1 MNKNLPIFIIVIV
14 LIAAV
19 VGGVPLF
26 RNPSPT
32 PPGNS
37 SSNNSNKASKQA
49 DAFNKVLGSA
59 PQGASPGWT
68 KGDPAAKI
76 TLEEFADFSCPTC
89 ANFHQTLKEIE
100 KSYGQKIKITYRH
113 FPLQI
118 KGHENSYNASRA
130 AEAAGIQGRFWEM
143 QNMLFSN
150 QKVWTVQSEN
160 DARNTFIDYAKSI
173 GIDVEK
179 FKEDMTNGQ
188 ITAARVAAD
197 MNRGKALDLNSTP
210 SVILNN
216 SRLLSNE
223 EIIKIDLLRQAIE
236 AELQK
241 SAAPAASNSSGN
253 SSGNS
258 NQNAQ

>member
-14 LIAAV
+14 LIAAI
-19 VGGVPLF
+19 VGGIALF
-26 RNPSPT
+26 RKQDLPAIPKETSK
-32 PPGNS
+32 NS
-37 SSNNSNKASKQA
+37 KFIDALNK
-49 DAFNKVLGSA
+49 A
-59 PQGASPGWT
+59 PQGASPSWS

-143 QNMLFSN
+143 QNMIFTN
-150 QKVWTVQSEN
+150 QKTWTVQSEN
-160 DARNTFIDYAKSI
+160 DARNTFADYAKSI
-173 GIDVEK
+173 GINVDK
-179 FKEDMTNGQ
+179 FKEDMINGQ
-188 ITAARVAAD
+188 ATAARVAAD
-197 MNRGKALDLNSTP
+197 MNRGKAIDINSTP
-210 SVILNN
+210 SVILNG
-216 SRLLSNE
+216 SRVLTNE
-223 EIIKIDLLRQAIE
+223 EVLKVDLLRQAIE
-236 AELQK
+236 SELQK
-241 SAAPAASNSSGN
+241 SAAPAQS
-253 SSGNS
+253 NS

>member
-1 MNKNLPIFIIVIV
+1 MSNKNLPIFIIVIV

-19 VGGVPLF
+19 IGGVALF
-26 RNPSPT
+26 RRSDGPANTNANVPKST
-32 PPGNS
+32 
-37 SSNNSNKASKQA
+37 KQA
-49 DAFNKVLGSA
+49 AAFAETLKKA

-68 KGDPAAKI
+68 KGDPAARI

-100 KSYGQKIKITYRH
+100 KSYGQKIRITYRH

-130 AEAAGIQGRFWEM
+130 AEAAGVQGRFWEM
-143 QNMLFSN
+143 QNMLFTN
-150 QKVWTVQSEN
+150 QKTWTAQSEN
-160 DARNTFIDYAKSI
+160 DARNTFADYAKSI

-179 FKEDMTNGQ
+179 FKEDMVNSQ
-188 ITAARVAAD
+188 VTAARVAAD

-210 SVILNN
+210 SVILNG
-216 SRLLSNE
+216 SRLLSNDE
-223 EIIKIDLLRQAIE
+223 VMKIDLLRQAIE
-236 AELQK
+236 TELQK
-241 SAAPAASNSSGN
+241 SAAPAASNS
-253 SSGNS
+253 

>member
-1 MNKNLPIFIIVIV
+1 MSNKNLPILIIVIV

-19 VGGVPLF
+19 IGGVILF
-26 RNPSPT
+26 RKSDAPVNTNANVPKNT
-32 PPGNS
+32 
-37 SSNNSNKASKQA
+37 KQA
-49 DAFNKVLGSA
+49 AAFVEKVRTA

-100 KSYGQKIKITYRH
+100 KSYGQKIRITYRH

-130 AEAAGIQGRFWEM
+130 AEAAGVQGRFWEM
-143 QNMLFSN
+143 QNMLFTN
-150 QKVWTVQSEN
+150 QKTWTVQSEN
-160 DARNTFIDYAKSI
+160 DARNTFADYAKSI

-179 FKEDMTNGQ
+179 FKEDMVNGQ
-188 ITAARVAAD
+188 VTAARVAAD
-197 MNRGKALDLNSTP
+197 MNRGKALDFNSTP
-210 SVILNN
+210 SVILNGG
-216 SRLLSNE
+216 RLLSND
-223 EIIKIDLLRQAIE
+223 EILKIDLLRQAIE
-236 AELQK
+236 TELQK
-241 SAAPAASNSSGN
+241 SAAPAASNS
-253 SSGNS
+253 